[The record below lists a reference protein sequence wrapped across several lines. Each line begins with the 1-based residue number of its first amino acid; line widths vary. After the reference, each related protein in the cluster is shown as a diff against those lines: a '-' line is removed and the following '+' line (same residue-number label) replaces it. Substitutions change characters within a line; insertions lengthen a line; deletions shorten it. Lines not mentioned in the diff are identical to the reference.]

1 MGAYQDLFINQNET
15 FSTDIVLQDVNGEAY
30 NLLDYNAA
38 ATAKRSYYQANASF
52 IFAVSSTDPT
62 NGVLTLSLDANTT
75 SNIVPTSYMF
85 DVIIQDQYNTTAR
98 VLEGRIFVSPGV
110 TPLTAL

>member
-15 FSTDIVLQDVNGEAY
+15 FSTDIVLQDTNGNAY

-38 ATAKRSYYQANASF
+38 ASAKRSYYQANASF
-52 IFAVSSTDPT
+52 TFAVSSTDPT

-75 SNIVPTSYMF
+75 SNITPQSYVF
-85 DVIIQDQYNTTAR
+85 DILIQDQYNTVAK
-98 VLEGRIFVSPGV
+98 VLEGRIFVAPGV

>member
-1 MGAYQDLFINQNET
+1 VGAYQDLFINQNET

-30 NLLDYNAA
+30 NFLDYNAA
-38 ATAKRSYYQANASF
+38 AYAKRSYYQANASF
-52 IFAVSSTDPT
+52 VFVVSSTDPT

-75 SNIVPTSYMF
+75 SNITPQSYVF
-85 DVIIQDQYNTTAR
+85 DIIIQDQYNTVAK
-98 VLEGRIFVSPGV
+98 VLEGRIFVAPGV